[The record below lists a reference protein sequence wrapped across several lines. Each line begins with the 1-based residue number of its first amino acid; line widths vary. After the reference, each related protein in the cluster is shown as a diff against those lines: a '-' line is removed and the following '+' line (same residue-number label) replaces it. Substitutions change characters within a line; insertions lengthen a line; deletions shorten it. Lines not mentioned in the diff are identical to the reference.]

1 MKKQLFISILLF
13 LFVFQNNIW
22 CDTLANTDF
31 LKKNV
36 VDTIHFLPAI
46 GSIKC
51 NVKSKIVN
59 NDSLN
64 HVFLAKL
71 QATIQSTTNK
81 HTITYINNDTA
92 ISLAATEYLVNVIP
106 RFEKIPEDAF
116 SEIGIGK
123 DLDNLLKKQKGR
135 YFGIVFYQ
143 GSVSSTIY
151 HEALVGAIVGGMV
164 AAAFTG
170 NLFIA
175 YPIIINGANL
185 ITKIVII
192 DKQTKH
198 FIFYTDD
205 ERQRSPTEEQ
215 TIFKAFSSIFKELDS
230 NSKH

>member
-13 LFVFQNNIW
+13 LFVFQNNTW

-51 NVKSKIVN
+51 NVESQIVN

-81 HTITYINNDTA
+81 HTTTYINNDTA
-92 ISLAATEYLVNVIP
+92 VSLAATEYLVNVIP
-106 RFEKIPEDAF
+106 KFEKIPEDAF
-116 SEIGIGK
+116 SKIGIGN
-123 DLDNLLKKQKGR
+123 DLENLLKKQKGR
-135 YFGIVFYQ
+135 YFGIIFYQ
-143 GSVSSTIY
+143 GYSTSDMSSGIIMGASV
-151 HEALVGAIVGGMV
+151 AGGLVGGLF
-164 AAAFTG
+164 AAM
-170 NLFIA
+170 
-175 YPIIINGANL
+175 IINSNPENGKSLA
-185 ITKIVII
+185 TKIVII

-198 FIFYTDD
+198 FIFYTED
-205 ERQRSPTEEQ
+205 ERYQSPTEEK